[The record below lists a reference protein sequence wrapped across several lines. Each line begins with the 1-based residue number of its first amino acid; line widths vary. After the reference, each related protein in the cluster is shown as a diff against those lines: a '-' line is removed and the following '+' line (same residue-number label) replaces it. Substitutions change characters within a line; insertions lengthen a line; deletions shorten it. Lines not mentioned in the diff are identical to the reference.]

1 MTDNKPVHSIK
12 LGTIEISLWLSEN
25 ELGRIYRLS
34 AYRLYKDNSSWG
46 KSRYFTQFDLPLLLQ
61 GLQQCQEWLEENA
74 NVEDDRL
81 RFPKI
86 SVDEDETSPI
96 SN

>member
-1 MTDNKPVHSIK
+1 MIDNKPVHSIR

-25 ELGRIYRLS
+25 ELGKVFRLS
-34 AYRLYKDNSSWG
+34 AYRLYNDNNSWG

-61 GLQQCQEWLEENA
+61 GLNECQEWLQENTNEEA
-74 NVEDDRL
+74 EL

-86 SVDEDETSPI
+86 GIEDDGTEPI
-96 SN
+96 NN